1 MMKWKTLFME
11 RDAAAIDNMC
21 RGCWESEW
29 NRKHRRVAFRTVLT
43 DLHYSNNIFL
53 LSFLLQHGYSFSSRW
68 KIRKQKST
76 ELVSKYSQ
84 HKQKELLRYDDYA
97 LSEMHFWRISENVR
111 FSQSFRKK
119 WKTAIVSRYW
129 MTNMLHPAL
138 DFLFLYFSVAFRKS
152 PCFYFSY
159 WFKLKMKLKFI
170 IVIKRLQ
177 YSNVYLDPG

>member
-1 MMKWKTLFME
+1 MLQ
-11 RDAAAIDNMC
+11 RSIICAGDA
-21 RGCWESEW
+21 ESQSETE
-29 NRKHRRVAFRTVLT
+29 NIVVLLSEQFSLT
-43 DLHYSNNIFL
+43 YIIPNNIFL

-76 ELVSKYSQ
+76 ELLSKYSQ